1 MASHYEEKRLRRFD
15 AHKMYWRQVRQK
27 KSVHNLADE
36 LSKWLAEQRLGKI
49 AEKQIL
55 LTSTKDTNLWRTS
68 AFWSYTAHNRRK
80 RCRSWDD
87 IFTITIIERSRQKKK
102 KKLVIGSVPARL
114 EIGEVKSDAQAKNIP
129 VKKIAR
135 NGSMYN
141 KTLLRNSIPDAKI
154 KSLHKF
160 IAELIGY

>member
-1 MASHYEEKRLRRFD
+1 MTFL
-15 AHKMYWRQVRQK
+15 QLQ
-27 KSVHNLADE
+27 
-36 LSKWLAEQRLGKI
+36 
-49 AEKQIL
+49 L
-55 LTSTKDTNLWRTS
+55 LKGVG
-68 AFWSYTAHNRRK
+68 
-80 RCRSWDD
+80 
-87 IFTITIIERSRQKKK
+87 KKK

-141 KTLLRNSIPDAKI
+141 KTLVRNSIPDAKI

>member
-1 MASHYEEKRLRRFD
+1 MSIMRWHFYNYN
-15 AHKMYWRQVRQK
+15 YWK
-27 KSVHNLADE
+27 E
-36 LSKWLAEQRLGKI
+36 
-49 AEKQIL
+49 
-55 LTSTKDTNLWRTS
+55 S
-68 AFWSYTAHNRRK
+68 A
-80 RCRSWDD
+80 
-87 IFTITIIERSRQKKK
+87 KKK

-141 KTLLRNSIPDAKI
+141 KTLVRNSIPDAKI